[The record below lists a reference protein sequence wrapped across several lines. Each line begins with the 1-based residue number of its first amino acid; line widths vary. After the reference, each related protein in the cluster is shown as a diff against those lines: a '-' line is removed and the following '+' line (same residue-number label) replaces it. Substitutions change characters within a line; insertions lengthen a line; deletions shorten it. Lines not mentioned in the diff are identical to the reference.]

1 MAKKSINNKK
11 VITEKLDIT
20 GTLNLDEL
28 QGFVVEL
35 EDEGEKDIV
44 ELLKSYNGKLGTLSF
59 TVKTEELIEEV

>member
-59 TVKTEELIEEV
+59 TVKTEELIEE

>member
-20 GTLNLDEL
+20 GTLNLDDL

-59 TVKTEELIEEV
+59 VVKTEELIEE